1 MATNKGLGRGLG
13 SLLGIFDNEEENVFI
28 NKKGEVVDNNNGVSD
43 KKSEEIG
50 KNVTEIEIS
59 LIDNNPDQPRKNFD
73 PTAIRELATSIK
85 EYGVIQP
92 IILKKNGDR
101 YIIVA
106 GERRFRASKLAG
118 LKVIPAIVRDYTEN
132 QVKEIALLE
141 NIQREDLNPIETAR
155 AMKEL
160 LTIYGWTQE
169 VLADKLG
176 KSRPVVANYVRL
188 LSLQPEVI
196 KMIESGKL
204 SAGHAR
210 SLVVVEDP
218 RVQVKLAEQAVNQ
231 KITVRDMEKAVK
243 DISNPKPKK
252 SQKAVM
258 SSEMQEFVNTM
269 QHKFRTKV
277 SVLGNE
283 KKGRIIIDYYNGD
296 DLDRIYDIIN
306 RI

>member
-13 SLLGIFDNEEENVFI
+13 SLLGIFDNDEENVMI
-28 NKKGEVVDNNNGVSD
+28 NKKGEVVDNNLHVFDNNSNNND
-43 KKSEEIG
+43 TNI
-50 KNVTEIEIS
+50 TEIAIS

-73 PTAIRELATSIK
+73 PTAIKELATSIK

-92 IILKKNGDR
+92 IILKKNGER

-106 GERRFRASKLAG
+106 GERRFRASKLVG
-118 LKVIPAIVRDYTEN
+118 LKVIPAIVRDYTDH

-160 LTIYGWTQE
+160 LTLYGWTQE

-210 SLVVVEDP
+210 SLVVVDDP
-218 RVQVKLAEQAVNQ
+218 RVQVKLAEQAVSR
-231 KITVRDMEKAVK
+231 KITVRDMEKAVR
-243 DISNPKPKK
+243 DVTNPKSKK
-252 SQKAVM
+252 TQKSSM
-258 SSEMQEFVNTM
+258 SSEMQEFLDIM

-277 SVLGNE
+277 SLLGNE
-283 KKGRIIIDYYNGD
+283 KKGRIVIDYYNSD
-296 DLDRIYDIIN
+296 DLDRIYDMIN